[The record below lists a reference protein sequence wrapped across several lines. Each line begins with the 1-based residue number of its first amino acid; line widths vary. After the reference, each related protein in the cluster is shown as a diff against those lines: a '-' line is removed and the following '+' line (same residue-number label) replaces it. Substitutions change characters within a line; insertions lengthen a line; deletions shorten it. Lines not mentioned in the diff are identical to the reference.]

1 MPKIVTRRSAR
12 LLKQSGAPY
21 NVGNISEEGKASE
34 KPIDHLVTDSIKS
47 TCTTTDTSN
56 STGSTSQSLAV
67 VMIDNL
73 RNLIQIKIAQ
83 NKSQS
88 AKYAKQMEKYMRQHF
103 TFYGLKAP
111 ELRAVTAEW
120 MDKYQIKEKMDRKTL
135 IELLKG
141 LWEEDNRE
149 MQTCGCD
156 LAKIFNRLLE
166 GVNTEEYIEGM
177 SCIEHLLTTKSWWDT
192 VDPLSYQGT
201 LSILLLTSFFNV
213 CEFTTF
219 IDTTIEIPKSTSLTN
234 MVNN

>member
-1 MPKIVTRRSAR
+1 
-12 LLKQSGAPY
+12 
-21 NVGNISEEGKASE
+21 
-34 KPIDHLVTDSIKS
+34 
-47 TCTTTDTSN
+47 
-56 STGSTSQSLAV
+56 
-67 VMIDNL
+67 
-73 RNLIQIKIAQ
+73 
-83 NKSQS
+83 
-88 AKYAKQMEKYMRQHF
+88 
-103 TFYGLKAP
+103 
-111 ELRAVTAEW
+111 
-120 MDKYQIKEKMDRKTL
+120 
-135 IELLKG
+135 LKG